1 MNKILSITMLIM
13 IGGAMTIALIVAWL
27 MGMLYLLINEI
38 IGTKKFAVKFRKINT
53 IIAEEF
59 KDIIRGIRSIFVE
72 SK

>member
-1 MNKILSITMLIM
+1 MNKILSILMLIT
-13 IGGAMTIALIVAWL
+13 IGGAMSIALIIAWL

-38 IGTKKFAVKFRKINT
+38 IATKKFAVKFRKLNT

-59 KDIIRGIRSIFVE
+59 KDIIRGIKSLFVK

>member
-1 MNKILSITMLIM
+1 MNKILSILMLIT
-13 IGGAMTIALIVAWL
+13 IGGAMSIALIIAWL

-38 IGTKKFAVKFRKINT
+38 IGTKKFVVKFRKLNK

-59 KDIIRGIRSIFVE
+59 KDIIKGIKTLFVE

>member
-1 MNKILSITMLIM
+1 MNKILSILMLIT
-13 IGGAMTIALIVAWL
+13 IGGAMSIALIIAWL

-38 IGTKKFAVKFRKINT
+38 IGTKKFAVKLRKLNT

-59 KDIIRGIRSIFVE
+59 KDIIKGIKTLFVE

>member
-1 MNKILSITMLIM
+1 MLIM
-13 IGGAMTIALIVAWL
+13 IGGAMSIALIIAWL

-38 IGTKKFAVKFRKINT
+38 IGTKKFAVKFRKLNI

-59 KDIIRGIRSIFVE
+59 KDIIKGIRTLFVQ

>member
-1 MNKILSITMLIM
+1 MNKILSILMLIT
-13 IGGAMTIALIVAWL
+13 IGGAMSIALIIAWL

-38 IGTKKFAVKFRKINT
+38 IGTKKFVVKFRKLNK

-59 KDIIRGIRSIFVE
+59 KDIIRGIKTLFVE

>member
-13 IGGAMTIALIVAWL
+13 IGGAMSIALIVAWL

>member
-1 MNKILSITMLIM
+1 MNKILSILMLIT
-13 IGGAMTIALIVAWL
+13 IGGAMSIALMIAWL

-38 IGTKKFAVKFRKINT
+38 IGTKKFVVKFRKLNT

-59 KDIIRGIRSIFVE
+59 KDIIKGIKTLFVE

>member
-59 KDIIRGIRSIFVE
+59 KDNIRGIRSIFVE

>member
-1 MNKILSITMLIM
+1 MNKILSILMLIT
-13 IGGAMTIALIVAWL
+13 IGGAMSIALIIAWL

-38 IGTKKFAVKFRKINT
+38 VGTKNFAVKFRKLNT

-59 KDIIRGIRSIFVE
+59 KDIIKGIKTLFVE

>member
-1 MNKILSITMLIM
+1 MLIM

-27 MGMLYLLINEI
+27 MGMLYLLINEN

>member
-1 MNKILSITMLIM
+1 MNKILSILMLIT
-13 IGGAMTIALIVAWL
+13 IGGAMSIALIIAWL

-38 IGTKKFAVKFRKINT
+38 IGTKKFAVKFRKLNT

-59 KDIIRGIRSIFVE
+59 KDIIRGIRSLFVE

>member
-1 MNKILSITMLIM
+1 
-13 IGGAMTIALIVAWL
+13 MTIALVVAWL

>member
-1 MNKILSITMLIM
+1 MNKILSILMLIT
-13 IGGAMTIALIVAWL
+13 IGGAMSIALIIAWL

-38 IGTKKFAVKFRKINT
+38 IGTKKFVVKFRKLNT

-59 KDIIRGIRSIFVE
+59 KDIIKGIKSLFVE